1 MKLFD
6 KIFRRDAVQYEAGR
20 AAMEKGGFYRDALRR
35 LRRDPMAVISFTVIL
50 LLVLLAVFAPV
61 VTRYDP
67 AAN

>member
-35 LRRDPMAVISFTVIL
+35 LRRDPMAVIKKTRWKQSDILTVLNRKDKIRI
-50 LLVLLAVFAPV
+50 F
-61 VTRYDP
+61 
-67 AAN
+67 